1 MHDYTTGS
9 DSSSSLSHITGYVDS
24 SITFERQLTRSDS
37 VGRQTLTPR
46 LNYLNSPYKDQDDIE
61 DFDGSDPTLTY
72 SQAFSHE
79 RFSGDD
85 RIGDTEQVTFGL
97 ESRIY
102 DENNNEKW
110 ALKAGQ
116 IFYLKDRYVDID
128 GDTDE
133 DTAIDDSEHSDL
145 LTSISYSG
153 DRYSLTNNL
162 NYDLD
167 EKDVSLVQLV
177 AALEPI
183 DDVKINLSYLYSLDN
198 SDSDDDAHQAAIG
211 TILPLNQNWSM
222 YAQYTYDFLE
232 EDDSRQIFG
241 LGYENCCLKVS
252 FSYQDWV
259 DDDDESN
266 QGVFL
271 QFTLR
276 GLSSAGSANSDTSS
290 IADTYWNQGKVGY

>member
-1 MHDYTTGS
+1 Y
-9 DSSSSLSHITGYVDS
+9 
-24 SITFERQLTRSDS
+24 Q
-37 VGRQTLTPR
+37 
-46 LNYLNSPYKDQDDIE
+46 DQDDIE
-61 DFDGSDPTLTY
+61 DFDASDPTLTY

-85 RIGDTEQVTFGL
+85 RIGDTEQITFGL

-133 DTAIDDSEHSDL
+133 DTAIDDAEQSDL

-167 EKDVSLVQLV
+167 ENDVSLVQFI

-198 SDSDDDAHQAAIG
+198 SDSDDDTHQAAIG
-211 TILPLNQNWSM
+211 AILPVNPNWSM
-222 YAQYTYDFLE
+222 YTQHTYDFLD
-232 EDDSRQIFG
+232 EDFSRQIFG
-241 LGYENCCLKVS
+241 LGYENCCVKVS
-252 FSYQDWV
+252 LSYQDWI
-259 DDDDESN
+259 DDDDESDR
-266 QGVFL
+266 GVFL

-276 GLSSAGSANSDTSS
+276 GLSSAGSANSDASS